1 MSHTCCLIWHKGHP
15 QGQSRIKAWRRSFLL
30 FQIFLDWGTTFSVTH
45 SLCRKVLLHICY
57 IVCSANCSCP
67 VAQARTFAT
76 EASNKTCNWVDGS
89 LWRVG
94 YSWVIW
100 YWSPVIHFLLRFLQL
115 EIFPINQA
123 TKIRTI
129 HAAALKF
136 LGCHSIP
143 LSPHP
148 YNLSQLIVHHL
159 HLLLDFRP
167 IPATIMD
174 EVKPK
179 DFLLW
184 MEHRSDQEFINKLW
198 VG

>member
-1 MSHTCCLIWHKGHP
+1 MWPIRSVARFVAHLLYCKVCLKSP
-15 QGQSRIKAWRRSFLL
+15 ETDPKAS
-30 FQIFLDWGTTFSVTH
+30 STH
-45 SLCRKVLLHICY
+45 SHGRSVPGLMRQTLC
-57 IVCSANCSCP
+57 STNCSCP
-67 VAQARTFAT
+67 VAQARTFAR
-76 EASNKTCNWVDGS
+76 TCNWVDAS

-94 YSWVIW
+94 YLWVIW

-129 HAAALKF
+129 NAASLKF